1 MAGADNT
8 IILKK
13 PSGRDA
19 MSPGIVSIID
29 ASGFDTV
36 TARYIE
42 QTTAAAVTLKYKPGG
57 SGGDLDC
64 PVKGGTMVL
73 MGATDTADLPG
84 NCCEYT
90 VTWRGLLTTL
100 ADRNTQVTETRSV
113 RERLFDK
120 ISGIPSVAGEVKCR
134 LLELQGGLTVR
145 SIVTQEPK
153 PPDSKESNTQSP
165 VQGISAPSRG
175 YKVVNAVETHCYPH
189 GWICYSWQS
198 EQPIPGIWFVTAEYK
213 FEHPTSSG

>member
-13 PSGRDA
+13 PGSREA

-36 TARYIE
+36 TARFIE

-57 SGGDLDC
+57 SSGDLDC
-64 PVKGGTMVL
+64 PIKNGNMVL
-73 MGATDTADLPG
+73 MGVSDTADLPG

-100 ADRNTQVTETRSV
+100 PERNTQVTETRSV

-153 PPDSKESNTQSP
+153 PPDAKEANTQSP
-165 VQGISAPSRG
+165 VQGINAPSRG